1 MEPANRLDVV
11 QLMQTSTLIKAL
23 ATIGILT
30 LLLCSRAQ
38 SEDWA
43 EKSFEVTG
51 EGSMTLSYP
60 LSWGKKPSYERG
72 ESITD
77 LKFGPFGPKSK
88 PIFLAHLQA
97 VVAVEPIAEAS
108 LQEVAKQ
115 EVENFRHSAFET
127 DIPLNDFTGP
137 SGFGFYFSITDSES
151 KRGEF
156 DYMTMAVVA
165 SGNLLVKIYFMS
177 SDGAPDFGADAMQM
191 MRSIKY
197 TPPEVEDE
205 K

>member
-1 MEPANRLDVV
+1 MNTGTF
-11 QLMQTSTLIKAL
+11 QKAL
-23 ATIGILT
+23 ATVGILT

-51 EGSMTLSYP
+51 KGTMTLSYP
-60 LSWGKKPSYERG
+60 LSWGKKPSYERA

-77 LKFGPFGPKSK
+77 LKFGPYGPKSK
-88 PIFLAHLQA
+88 PIFLVHLQA
-97 VVAVEPIAEAS
+97 VVAVDPIAEAS
-108 LQEVAKQ
+108 LQQVAKQ
-115 EVENFRHSAFET
+115 EIESFRDTAFET
-127 DIPLNDFTGP
+127 DIPLNDFHGP
-137 SGFGFYFSITDSES
+137 GSFGFYFSITDSES

-177 SDGAPDFGADAMQM
+177 SDGAPDFGADAMQL

-197 TPPEVEDE
+197 TPPEVKDE